1 MWERTAGL
9 DETTA
14 GGHDGAMPR
23 MQGFA
28 GERISVLPRPLV
40 REALGLPLTSR
51 LLVTDC
57 GYFPAAADHRRD
69 RPSGSPQA
77 IVIFCAAGAGW
88 CRLPSGRYEAGPGQA
103 LLIPPG
109 VPHSYGA
116 DARRPWTI
124 WWLHLAGADAAGLL
138 GAARTGGERPAAG
151 RLRGERPATGD
162 GRDDRSRGAGLITG
176 DGASAGG
183 ARDGRPGGGRPVI
196 DVADS
201 YRAVSLIEEALSRME
216 RDDSAASRQAAAGAA
231 WHLLALLAADR
242 ASRGGDDVIEQA
254 KRHLREHIG
263 TRIGVAELAALA
275 RLSPSHFAALF
286 RRATGVGVLRYQ
298 TRLRMAR
305 ARELLD
311 TTDLPIGEI
320 ARRLGYPDPFY
331 FSRRFRSVHGVTAT
345 EYRAQHKG

>member
-1 MWERTAGL
+1 MWECTVDL
-9 DETTA
+9 DETTTDR
-14 GGHDGAMPR
+14 HDGAMPR
-23 MQGFA
+23 AQGFA

-40 REALGLPLTSR
+40 REALALPLTSR

-57 GYFPAAADHRRD
+57 GYFPAAAGHRRE

-77 IVIFCAAGAGW
+77 IVIFCVDGAGW
-88 CRLPSGRYEAGPGQA
+88 CRLPSGRYEVRPGQA

-109 VPHSYGA
+109 VPHAYGA
-116 DARRPWTI
+116 DRERPWTI

-138 GAARTGGERPAAG
+138 GAARLDGARPAARRTAGAPSGGERPRSERVG
-151 RLRGERPATGD
+151 RGRSGDPATG
-162 GRDDRSRGAGLITG
+162 
-176 DGASAGG
+176 GG
-183 ARDGRPGGGRPVI
+183 PRGGGRPVI
-196 DVADS
+196 DVADP
-201 YRAVSLIEEALSRME
+201 YRVVSLIEEALARME
-216 RDDSAASRQAAAGAA
+216 RDDSAPSRQAAAGAA

-242 ASRGGDDVIEQA
+242 APHGGTDVIEQA
-254 KRHLREHIG
+254 QRHLREHVG
-263 TRIGVAELAALA
+263 TRIDVAELAALA

-286 RRATGVGVLRYQ
+286 HRATGVGVLRYQ

-320 ARRLGYPDPFY
+320 ARRLGYADPFY